1 MIARS
6 VRSHGSRTSRLGN
19 REIFDRY
26 VRSRRPTSRIPRR
39 AWAARGG
46 MNKTSPAFGAS
57 GRCPI
62 TGIHQDA
69 GARTGAMEFPGLIS
83 LQPL

>member
-1 MIARS
+1 
-6 VRSHGSRTSRLGN
+6 
-19 REIFDRY
+19 
-26 VRSRRPTSRIPRR
+26 
-39 AWAARGG
+39 